1 MNMLRFALKADA
13 GVTGANAVAYLA
25 GAPLLSG
32 WLGIPTGVLLAVGAF
47 LAVYAAL
54 VYRLATRA
62 VMPRAAVTAVVA
74 ANALW
79 AIDSLLLLALDW
91 FSPTLAG
98 QIVIAVQAVG
108 VAAFAVIQAAAMAS
122 AFSSATTGSAS
133 TSKRM
138 A

>member
-1 MNMLRFALKADA
+1 MNTLRFALKADA
-13 GVTGANAVAYLA
+13 AVTGANAVAYLA
-25 GAPLLSG
+25 GAPILSD

-54 VYRLATRA
+54 VYRLATRPA
-62 VMPRAAVTAVVA
+62 MPNAAVAAVVI

-79 AIDSLLLLALDW
+79 AVDSLLALGVDW

-98 QIVIAVQAVG
+98 QIAIAVQAVG
-108 VAAFAVIQAAAMAS
+108 VAAFALLQASAMAS
-122 AFSSATTGSAS
+122 AFSSARTGSAS
-133 TSKRM
+133 TSKRT